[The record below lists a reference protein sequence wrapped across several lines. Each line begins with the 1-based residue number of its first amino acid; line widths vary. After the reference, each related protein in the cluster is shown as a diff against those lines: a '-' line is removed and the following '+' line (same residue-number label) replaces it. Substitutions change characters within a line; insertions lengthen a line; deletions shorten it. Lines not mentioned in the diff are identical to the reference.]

1 MADKKQES
9 ICPFCNQTIVEGQQ
23 REMTC
28 PRCNVKY
35 ELRLRGLFIGRFQ
48 PLHNGHLEVIKKAL
62 EEVDELA
69 VVIGSTQK
77 FYTKDD
83 PFTADE
89 RENMI
94 RAAFR
99 KEGITRFRIYQV
111 ADIPD
116 DDKYADHVRSFV
128 PRFDIVYAAANELTK
143 RLFSKAGHRVRTCRC
158 YRSLDAT
165 KIRDAM
171 IEGRNYGKDWESM
184 VPVAV
189 AAYIREIKGVERVR
203 TLAKKQ

>member
-9 ICPFCNQTIVEGQQ
+9 ICPFCNQTIVEGQP

-48 PLHNGHLEVIKKAL
+48 PFHNGHLEVIKKAL

-94 RAAFR
+94 RAALG

-128 PRFDIVYAAANELTK
+128 PRFDIVYAAANELNK
-143 RLFSKAGHRVRTCRC
+143 KLFSKAGYRVRTCQC
-158 YRSLDAT
+158 YRGLDAT

-171 IEGRNYGKDWESM
+171 IEGREYEKDWELM
-184 VPVAV
+184 VPDTVAEYIKKINGV
-189 AAYIREIKGVERVR
+189 ARVR
-203 TLAKKQ
+203 MLAKER